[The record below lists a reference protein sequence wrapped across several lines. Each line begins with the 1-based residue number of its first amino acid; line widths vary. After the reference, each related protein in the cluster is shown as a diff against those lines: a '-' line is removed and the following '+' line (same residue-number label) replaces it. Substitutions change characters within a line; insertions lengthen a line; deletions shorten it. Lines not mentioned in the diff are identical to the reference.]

1 MKPISLDNLTT
12 AHAERISHPG
22 SKLALRKLDPTT
34 YVLCDPISEAPLYG
48 FTTIALSPFLNSN
61 EREILDV
68 QLIELRTKYGAPAIK
83 SMELRLKLT
92 DGWTATLTAMDNVFI
107 ALKSRQTAPDLSYF
121 DTPKDAFGI
130 PAAPPFTSML
140 LTGRL
145 VDRIDLISDGIN
157 PEYLVRN
164 LWCEYQLVLE
174 ASFETAAQMEIDGE
188 HMKFAIKEYSNGLV
202 LFDIS
207 TPPNLNNK

>member
-12 AHAERISHPG
+12 AHAERISPPG

-48 FTTIALSPFLNSN
+48 FTTIALTPFLNSN

-68 QLIELRTKYGAPAIK
+68 QVVEVVTKYGAPSPK
-83 SMELRLKLT
+83 GMELRLKLT
-92 DGWTATLTAMDNVFI
+92 EGWTATLTALDNIFI
-107 ALKSRQTAPDLSYF
+107 ALKSRQTAPDPSYF
-121 DTPKDAFGI
+121 NTPSDAFKTPQI
-130 PAAPPFTSML
+130 PPFTSML

-145 VDRIDLISDGIN
+145 VDRIDLVAGDSS

-164 LWCEYQLVLE
+164 LWREYQLVLE
-174 ASFETAAQMEIDGE
+174 ATFETATQMEIDGE

-202 LFDIS
+202 LFDIAA
-207 TPPNLNNK
+207 PPNLNNK